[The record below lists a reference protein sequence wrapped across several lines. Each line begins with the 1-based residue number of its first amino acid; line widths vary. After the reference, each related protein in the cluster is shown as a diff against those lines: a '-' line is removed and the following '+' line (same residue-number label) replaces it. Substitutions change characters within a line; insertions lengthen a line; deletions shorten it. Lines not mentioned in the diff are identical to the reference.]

1 MEGVGKITILMQ
13 TTGRTRS
20 ECIEALRANHN
31 DLIQAAAALLEE
43 PDLPFWSN
51 SWATEADRAREAEQ
65 KERKKRAARRRE
77 TAAKGTKE
85 AEREARRRE
94 TAAKGTKE
102 PAGAVADSWGPQVVT
117 PRSKF
122 YNAGGATRNR
132 DRESL
137 EEMKKKQHAQLKTFR
152 ALAKF
157 GEWEEI
163 HRDHFDWYM
172 FPIDDGRKREYNVF
186 AGDVKELIA
195 DPEWPARYHESVK
208 LVAAAWGWDLD
219 EQRWLKEGNVDKLR
233 EEWEKQPTWDVR
245 LAKIIRS
252 LWLFGQNN
260 DMTSMQTFAREVKP
274 NGKLKYGSN
283 NLDEVY
289 SMEVDPSSAE
299 HRAAN
304 PDIPG
309 GVEERRKTERFLAK
323 AWASKWDDVR
333 KMLDDEP
340 ASSRTRL
347 VNAAAS
353 SGRWT
358 ALHYA
363 ARSGN
368 KERVSMLLQLGA
380 DPHNIS
386 QDGHKPSDVAKT
398 DAVRNLL
405 HAVEAP
411 AEPEPEPSAADVGE
425 DDLRAACE
433 TEGIEVTDEMT
444 PKEMRAALEALYTQQ
459 AADRARGPRF
469 RADEP
474 ARSAGR
480 DETRRSQDEIAAE
493 LPEDAIWTVDDST
506 KGDKTS
512 WYTYDAD
519 DARAAKME
527 QALARKEES
536 VNFTSGDV
544 EYMALLKDP
553 DDMYLV
559 NTVSGEPRTLRR
571 KGPPPAT
578 GSASA
583 EPRLRGGPEPGSEP
597 ELRSESGDNMAARL
611 AKLNAELVENQA
623 TRAYLLSHGL
633 DTTDIDRTI
642 GNLAAQILV
651 GNKPPVSGNLEKL
664 GGAGR
669 RTWQK
674 RYFVLGDEG
683 IKWYKIGGKT
693 TDPEGMRRYGDIAT
707 VKPTK
712 DPIGD
717 RQFAFAITPTANVLS
732 GKNKVY
738 TLAADNEQ
746 SRDKWIIG
754 LKERVK
760 ILKTGQS
767 NRVQAALAE
776 MATLAER
783 GREREPAPAEGGGKV
798 ARESKTQL
806 ANYSSDQNIFLH
818 KRRKSLRRK
827 GKRKSLRRKGKR
839 KSLRRK
845 SLRRKPL
852 RKSKKKKTRKNTR
865 RRRRR
870 TQRK

>member
-1 MEGVGKITILMQ
+1 MKGDGGRVNRLMEM
-13 TTGRTRS
+13 TGNSREKCT
-20 ECIEALRANHN
+20 EALKANDNDVGRAAIW
-31 DLIQAAAALLEE
+31 LA
-43 PDLPFWSN
+43 PDLPFWSKTHYQ
-51 SWATEADRAREAEQ
+51 S
-65 KERKKRAARRRE
+65 
-77 TAAKGTKE
+77 AKGTKE
-85 AEREARRRE
+85 PAGAV
-94 TAAKGTKE
+94 TAPAGKKE
-102 PAGAVADSWGPQVVT
+102 PAGAVADSWGPRVVA
-117 PRSKF
+117 PRPKF
-122 YNAGGATRNR
+122 YNARGATRNR
-132 DRESL
+132 ARASL
-137 EEMKKKQHAQLKTFR
+137 EEMKRTQHAQLKTFR
-152 ALAKF
+152 LKAKF
-157 GEWEEI
+157 GKWAEI
-163 HRDHFDWYM
+163 HHDHFDWYM
-172 FPIDDGRKREYNVF
+172 FPIEDGSQSEYNVF
-186 AGDVKELIA
+186 AADVAELIA
-195 DPEWPARYHESVK
+195 DPEWRDRYHESVK

-219 EQRWLKEGNVDKLR
+219 EQGWLTEGNVDKLR
-233 EEWEKQPTWDVR
+233 EEWEKRGNWDVR

-274 NGKLKYGSN
+274 NGKLTYGSN

-289 SMEVDPSSAE
+289 FMEVDPSSAE

-323 AWASKWDDVR
+323 AAAFKWDDVR

-386 QDGHKPSDVAKT
+386 QDGHKPSEVAKT

-405 HAVEAP
+405 YAVEAP
-411 AEPEPEPSAADVGE
+411 AEPEPEPEAGVGTVFPE
-425 DDLRAACE
+425 
-433 TEGIEVTDEMT
+433 
-444 PKEMRAALEALYTQQ
+444 
-459 AADRARGPRF
+459 RF

-480 DETRRSQDEIAAE
+480 DETRRSRDEIAAE

-512 WYTYDAD
+512 WSTYDAD
-519 DARAAKME
+519 DDDAAQME
-527 QALARKEES
+527 QAFARGEES
-536 VNFTSGDV
+536 VNFTSGGV
-544 EYMALLKDP
+544 EYMALFKDP
-553 DDMYLV
+553 DDMLLV
-559 NTVSGEPRTLRR
+559 NMETGKGRTLHR

-597 ELRSESGDNMAARL
+597 ELGSESGDNMAALR
-611 AKLNAELVENQA
+611 NELEENQA
-623 TRAYLLSHGL
+623 TRDYLVAWGL
-633 DTTDIDRTI
+633 DTTDINRTI
-642 GNLAAQILV
+642 GNLAAKILV
-651 GNKPPVSGNLEKL
+651 GKEPPLSGNLEKL
-664 GGAGR
+664 GGKPGL

-674 RYFVLGDEG
+674 RYFVLGEEG

-693 TDPEGMRRYGDIAT
+693 TDPEGMRHYGDIAK
-707 VKPTK
+707 VEITK
-712 DPIGD
+712 DPIGE
-717 RQFAFAITPTANVLS
+717 RKFAFAITPTEEVVS

-746 SRDKWIIG
+746 SRDKWING
-754 LKERVK
+754 LEERFK
-760 ILKTGQS
+760 KKTEQGD
-767 NRVQAALAE
+767 RVLATLAEMETLAE
-776 MATLAER
+776 MAS
-783 GREREPAPAEGGGKV
+783 GREPAPAEREPAPAAGGGKV

-818 KRRKSLRRK
+818 KRRR
-827 GKRKSLRRKGKR
+827 SLRRKGKR

-845 SLRRKPL
+845 SLRRKSL
-852 RKSKKKKTRKNTR
+852 RKSKKKKTKRNTR